1 MEEILNELQNTEDL
15 MEEVVGSGTH
25 NNGDVAKNLD
35 MLMDDDHPLGI
46 ESLSFPENGNTD
58 GEDEDDQ
65 SGAWDNPDDDWLPN
79 WADPDDDGDG
89 TWDWN
94 DSHPTD
100 PSKSIMARDNETSL
114 QPWIFH
120 LDDSAEN
127 KFADVL
133 TNSNEE
139 LHAKGV
145 ATDLEHGP
153 GFEEVII
160 ADQGTFGFGGIAQS
174 ALANT
179 AFEASILDNGSVM
192 SQPISINTMVPIADI

>member
-153 GFEEVII
+153 GFEEPIVV
-160 ADQGTFGFGGIAQS
+160 DHDVFSFGGMTQS
-174 ALANT
+174 MPSSPTDENILLT
-179 AFEASILDNGSVM
+179 LDNVM
-192 SQPISINTMVPIADI
+192 PQQMLSNNMTTVL